1 MSSLENILFDQREN
15 TQRTVNMLPQRYV
28 HLQRLTIK
36 VVRSKQSMHA
46 DYCSSLV
53 HKRRSGACS
62 IQLRRHGNLQT

>member
-1 MSSLENILFDQREN
+1 
-15 TQRTVNMLPQRYV
+15 MLPQRYV